1 MAAKVKSYLIRVGG
15 LVVVL
20 AGTLAS
26 VGGWL
31 PVSTPQIMTLYLVID
46 VLLLVSSIVL
56 FEFQRGTIAVLG
68 TLAVLLQ
75 ALGSLILIA
84 RDLTIFGA
92 LAYPV
97 GGLIFTVG

>member
-20 AGTLAS
+20 AGTLRALAA
-26 VGGWL
+26 VL

-56 FEFQRGTIAVLG
+56 FEFQRLDDCRPGNIGSTVTSTWLIDLDR
-68 TLAVLLQ
+68 
-75 ALGSLILIA
+75 AL
-84 RDLTIFGA
+84 
-92 LAYPV
+92 V
-97 GGLIFTVG
+97 